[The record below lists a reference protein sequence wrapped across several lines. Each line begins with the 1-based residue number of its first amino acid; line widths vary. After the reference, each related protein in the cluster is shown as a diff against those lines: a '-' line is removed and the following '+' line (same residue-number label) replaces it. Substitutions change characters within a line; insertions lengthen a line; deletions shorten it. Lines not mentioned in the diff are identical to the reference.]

1 MEVIHNGRKIVS
13 AVRHVG
19 NNWLLETTIWPAS
32 PYDEDDPQTF
42 QTIGASGQTEQEAH
56 AKAIQTGQE
65 MLDANCI

>member
-32 PYDEDDPQTF
+32 PQDEDDPQTF
-42 QTIGASGQTEQEAH
+42 QTIGTPGQTEQEAH